1 MAHNKSEAAETRST
15 IISSALKL
23 FSDKGFDATSIS
35 EICKNANITKGA
47 LYWHF
52 KDKRDL
58 YFKLISEVIEEILG
72 ESMFMVFQ
80 EKSPIM
86 KMKKHL
92 NNYLANIEKN
102 ESYQDAYRLM
112 VREMQFDQLAD
123 IGKMLD
129 DIKKKYDFESI
140 FQEAIDCN
148 ELSNS
153 LTARQYYDMYV
164 HMFDSIIIH
173 WIWHGKNFDLIEWGN
188 KYFDYVYRVDLLRS
202 KNEI

>member
-1 MAHNKSEAAETRST
+1 MAHNKSEAAETRTT
-15 IISSALKL
+15 IILSALKL
-23 FSDKGFDATSIS
+23 FSEKGFDATSIS

-58 YFKLISEVIEEILG
+58 YYQLITEVIKEILG
-72 ESMFMVFQ
+72 ESMLLVSE
-80 EKSPIM
+80 EKSPIL

-92 NNYLANIEKN
+92 NNYLTNIANN

-123 IGKMLD
+123 IEQMLEN
-129 DIKKKYDFESI
+129 IKREYDFESI
-140 FQEAIDCN
+140 FQEAIDKE
-148 ELSNS
+148 ELSNL
-153 LTARQYYDMYV
+153 LTAKQYYDMYV
-164 HMFDSIIIH
+164 HMFDSIIIN
-173 WIWHGKNFDLIEWGN
+173 WILHGKNFDLLKWGN
-188 KYFDYVYRVDLLRS
+188 QYFDYVYRVDLLRS